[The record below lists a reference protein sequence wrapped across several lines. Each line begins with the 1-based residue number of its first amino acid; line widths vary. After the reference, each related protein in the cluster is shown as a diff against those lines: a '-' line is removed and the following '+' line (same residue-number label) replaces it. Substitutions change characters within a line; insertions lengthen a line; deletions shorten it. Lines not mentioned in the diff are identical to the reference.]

1 MTPELIAAAKQGDE
15 AAVSALLACGAD
27 ANAVDH
33 GGETAL
39 MHAAHHGHT
48 GCISSLVAGGA
59 VVDQANGAQ
68 ANGDP
73 WPTALM
79 VGAVQGH
86 IEACRQLLE
95 LGADVKLKAKS
106 GGLKGM
112 PAWKLAHKMGKPGV
126 VALLKAWA
134 SGTRDAAEL
143 DRIVAVALAS
153 APAPAPAPV
162 PAPAPAETKYT
173 PATPSTPPVVQEP
186 EPEPELALF
195 HPPAPALAGPKYTLS
210 ELQAGCP
217 AGVSGANKEDALNDA
232 EFKDHIKMSRDAF
245 RALPGWKR
253 EKTKKALKIF

>member
-1 MTPELIAAAKQGDE
+1 MCSVAHTHLAVWAQLTPELIAAAKQGDE

-143 DRIVAVALAS
+143 DRIVAAALAS

-173 PATPSTPPVVQEP
+173 LP
-186 EPEPELALF
+186 
-195 HPPAPALAGPKYTLS
+195 